1 MKNAFSIQCWNQ
13 GILTTGNLSY
23 RVLKGS
29 SKDLAWIM
37 QTVDVKIS
45 SELVATVLIPRNSSF
60 PSPET
65 IPEQQPVFVQ
75 MNTYLAANGNQRFL
89 RLPVRSAVAHY
100 MRCRFRW
107 VLPLISLFH
116 LVSPEI
122 LTR

>member
-37 QTVDVKIS
+37 QTVDIKIS
-45 SELVATVLIPRNSSF
+45 SELVAAVLIPRNSSF

-89 RLPVRSAVAHY
+89 RLPPSDQ
-100 MRCRFRW
+100 
-107 VLPLISLFH
+107 L
-116 LVSPEI
+116 
-122 LTR
+122 